1 MALEA
6 PTHRGPYRI
15 EALIG
20 AGGMGKV
27 YRAQDTRLQR
37 PVAIKILNDSSD
49 SELAR
54 VRLLAEARADFRTQ
68 ADPDTGDVDAL
79 LARYPKAQA
88 RNFDGAPGESELD
101 AVMLASLIPHSGAVA
116 MQELE
121 NYPLFGPVLRR
132 LGLVLVSVSGPRQ
145 NMTAQVIQG
154 AQRIFAEGR
163 PLVIFPEATLMSLGA
178 RERYR
183 KGIGHIYATCD
194 VPVIPVAS
202 CLGVI
207 WPRREWKKHAHQT
220 AAIEALEPIPPGLDM
235 ESFMALIEE
244 RIETATMRLIR
255 EHATGGILA
264 AAEDRHARGVANED

>member
-1 MALEA
+1 MRSLLFNVFFYGFTGA
-6 PTHRGPYRI
+6 T
-15 EALIG
+15 ALIAWG
-20 AGGMGKV
+20 VAKFGS
-27 YRAQDTRLQR
+27 RARLQR
-37 PVAIKILNDSSD
+37 LIGFWGRTVRAAAALILNS
-49 SELAR
+49 R
-54 VRLLAEARADFRTQ
+54 VEVRGLGNLPDGGTWLLVCKHQ
-68 ADPDTGDVDAL
+68 
-79 LARYPKAQA
+79 
-88 RNFDGAPGESELD
+88 SELD

-235 ESFMALIEE
+235 ETFMALIEE

>member
-1 MALEA
+1 MRSLLFNLFFYGFTGLVAVGAWAVARFGSREGLQGVIGFWGRA
-6 PTHRGPYRI
+6 VRAAV
-15 EALIG
+15 ALILESRVEVRG
-20 AGGMGKV
+20 LGNLPEGG
-27 YRAQDTRLQR
+27 TW
-37 PVAIKILNDSSD
+37 
-49 SELAR
+49 
-54 VRLLAEARADFRTQ
+54 LLVCKHQ
-68 ADPDTGDVDAL
+68 
-79 LARYPKAQA
+79 
-88 RNFDGAPGESELD
+88 SELD

-132 LGLVLVSVSGPRQ
+132 LGFVLVSVSGPRQ
-145 NMTAQVIQG
+145 NMTAQVVQG

-183 KGIGHIYATCD
+183 KGIGHIYTTCD
-194 VPVIPVAS
+194 VPVVPVAS

-207 WPRREWKKHAHQT
+207 WPRREWTKHPRQT
-220 AAIEALEPIPPGLDM
+220 AAIEVLEPIPPGLGM
-235 ESFMALIEE
+235 ERFMELIEE

-255 EHATGGILA
+255 EHAKGAVLA